1 MINIPTNLESSLSI
15 IMFMAFFVNII
26 TQFTKSFVPIA
37 TKLYV
42 IIVSFFVNLAFMLLG
57 TFKVNIQ
64 MVFLS
69 SFIVAFISMYG
80 FDTLKELWER
90 FKKGENINEY
100 NKDKS

>member
-15 IMFMAFFVNII
+15 IMFMAFLVNII
-26 TQFTKSFVPIA
+26 VQFTKSLIPFS
-37 TKLYV
+37 TKIYV
-42 IIVSFFVNLAFMLLG
+42 IIVSFFVNLILMMLG

-80 FDTLKELWER
+80 FDTLRELWER
-90 FKKGENINEY
+90 FKKGENINEH
-100 NKDKS
+100 NRDKS